1 MSWISFALA
10 AQVAFSGP
18 AAVVDGD
25 TLHVR
30 GERVR
35 LFGVDAPELS
45 QMCGAGTSKVACGQ
59 LAAQWLKSRVEG
71 RVLRCAR
78 VDTDRYGRVV
88 ARCSLD
94 GADVGLAIVEAG
106 WATAYRKYSLDYVGA
121 EQLARATRRGIW
133 ATGFQPPEA
142 YRRAQRE
149 AVVPQSPPD
158 ARCAVKGNVNSKGS
172 RIYHLPGSRDYATVR
187 INPLKGERWFCSAAE
202 AAAAGWRPAR

>member
-1 MSWISFALA
+1 M
-10 AQVAFSGP
+10 
-18 AAVVDGD
+18 VDGD
-25 TLHVR
+25 TLHVG

-45 QMCGAGTSKVACGQ
+45 QMCGTGMSKVACGQ
-59 LAAQWLKSRVEG
+59 LAAQWLRSRVQG
-71 RVLRCAR
+71 RALRCTR

-88 ARCSLD
+88 ARCAVD
-94 GADVGLAIVEAG
+94 GADVGRSIVEAG

-133 ATGFQPPEA
+133 ATGFQPPET
-142 YRRAQRE
+142 YRQARRE

-172 RIYHLPGSRDYATVR
+172 RLYHLPGSRDYATVR